1 MSLNIM
7 TELKEG
13 KMTIKD
19 LSIWFGLKPETL
31 AKSRPESRE
40 KKFKILEA
48 YAEYHFEGKALYID
62 KVTHKIKK
70 YTGNYSTFLKKL
82 EQEKAINERL
92 VINTAYG
99 NKTVERITTNGTE
112 KKLSFKNTNK

>member
-1 MSLNIM
+1 MLLNIM

-40 KKFKILEA
+40 K
-48 YAEYHFEGKALYID
+48 
-62 KVTHKIKK
+62 
-70 YTGNYSTFLKKL
+70 SLK
-82 EQEKAINERL
+82 
-92 VINTAYG
+92 
-99 NKTVERITTNGTE
+99 
-112 KKLSFKNTNK
+112 S